1 MAGIAQNTFENLTPP
16 SGNMVG
22 HQSGYADTPLAPDIY
37 DDEVAFWNV
46 VVNDYQAATLRWPI
60 QTGQSI
66 RSWIGF

>member
-1 MAGIAQNTFENLTPP
+1 VFVVDQPFVSYPGSPGLCH
-16 SGNMVG
+16 GGVR
-22 HQSGYADTPLAPDIY
+22 PLAPDIY